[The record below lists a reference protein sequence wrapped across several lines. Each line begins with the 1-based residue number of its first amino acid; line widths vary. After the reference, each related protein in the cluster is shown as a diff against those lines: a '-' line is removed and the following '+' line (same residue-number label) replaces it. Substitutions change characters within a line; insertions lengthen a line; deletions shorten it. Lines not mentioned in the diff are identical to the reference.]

1 MNQKLKEIIASSKFR
16 VEPGNYV
23 YAKVSKTPNL
33 EDCFMISKDK
43 DETTVVLEE
52 KDLPKVEIIEKNKD
66 LYKLFE
72 LKVSLPFY
80 AVGFLAAVTEAISSN
95 GMNNLLISTYS
106 KDYVL
111 VRLEHE
117 QKAKEALLNLGFKE
131 IENG

>member
-1 MNQKLKEIIASSKFR
+1 MTQKLKEIIEFSKFR
-16 VEPGNYV
+16 IEPGNYV
-23 YAKVSKTPNL
+23 YAKVAKAPNL

-43 DETTVVLEE
+43 DEITAVLEE
-52 KDLPKVEIIEKNKD
+52 KNLPKIEIIEKNKD

-80 AVGFLAAVTEAISSN
+80 AVGFLAAVTEAISSE

-111 VRLEHE
+111 VRIEHE
-117 QKAKEALLNLGFKE
+117 QKAKEALLKLGFKE
-131 IENG
+131 EENG